1 LALAGRSFRDV
12 WLRARLQTP
21 KQRGARP
28 AAHVAPVLPQVP
40 PQRRRSWLRTL
51 LLVLLLLCVLT
62 LLLLLRLAPP
72 ASTAPAAARRG
83 RAPEVPR
90 CAASLSAAALA
101 DIVPDT
107 PLWADWAATLADDLA
122 APRHASSF
130 LQEKASVGT

>member
-1 LALAGRSFRDV
+1 VAAALLSP
-12 WLRARLQTP
+12 LPPLLP
-21 KQRGARP
+21 
-28 AAHVAPVLPQVP
+28 HAPP
-40 PQRRRSWLRTL
+40 PRRRRGWLRTL

-62 LLLLLRLAPP
+62 LLLLLLRLAPP
-72 ASTAPAAARRG
+72 DTTTASPAARRG

-90 CAASLSAAALA
+90 CAASLSGASLA

-130 LQEKASVGT
+130 MQEKASVGA